1 MVNRVLSSDAYTV
14 FLKIILWF
22 LHSRFSFTVFTN
34 HDSLFTTNNPM
45 NLALIGFIL
54 YLAVLIVIGI
64 VSAKS
69 SSEGVGAYFLAGR
82 KLNKWVVALSAVAS
96 GRSAWLLIGFVGI
109 AYAKGIAALWAAAGY
124 VTVECLMFFF
134 YAPRLRKFTEEND
147 CITIPDF
154 FAARFGEGSG
164 FLRVL
169 LVIVIAVF
177 MIAYVSAQF
186 VAGGKAFFS
195 SFGIDQTTGVV
206 LTALIVLLYTGLGGF
221 VAVSKTDVIQAI
233 CMLFALVVLPII
245 AVIDI
250 GGPGVVLANL
260 QNADPVFFDLQAV
273 TWGVT
278 LGYLGIGLG
287 SPGNPHILV
296 RFMSIKKLSEL
307 RFAAL
312 IGTFWNVVL
321 ALGAM
326 LVGFTARAYFP
337 DVAALPGGDAEQ
349 AFPYLAGQLLQP
361 LLFGLMIAAIFS
373 AIMSSADSQ
382 LLVAASG
389 IIRDVYQKLL
399 LKDSEVDERKLVVYS
414 RVAVTLLVL
423 AALLFG
429 FFATDLVFWL
439 VLFAFGGLGATI
451 GPTSILGLFWKGTTR
466 AGAIAG
472 VITGGMLIF
481 LWKLVPF
488 FKVSVWNIYE
498 LIPAF
503 IGAFAVTVIVSIFTR
518 KGERKIE

>member
-1 MVNRVLSSDAYTV
+1 
-14 FLKIILWF
+14 
-22 LHSRFSFTVFTN
+22 
-34 HDSLFTTNNPM
+34 M
-45 NLALIGFIL
+45 NLALIGFFL
-54 YLAVLIVIGI
+54 YLIALIAIG
-64 VSAKS
+64 VYSAKS
-69 SSEGVGAYFLAGR
+69 SSKGVNSYFLAGR
-82 KLNKWVVALSAVAS
+82 SLNKWVVALSAVAS

-124 VTVECLMFFF
+124 ITVECLMFFF

-154 FAARFGEGSG
+154 FAARFGDQSG
-164 FLRVL
+164 VLRTL

-195 SFGIDQTTGVV
+195 SFGIEQNTGVL
-206 LTALIVLLYTGLGGF
+206 LTAGIVLAYTVLGGF
-221 VAVSKTDVIQAI
+221 VAVSKTDVLQAV
-233 CMLFALVVLPII
+233 CMLLALIILPII
-245 AVIDI
+245 AIAGF
-250 GGPGVVLANL
+250 GGPGQVIDSIL
-260 QNADPVFFDLQAV
+260 QADGAFFDLQAV

-296 RFMSIKKLSEL
+296 RYMSIKRPEEM
-307 RFAAL
+307 RFAAI
-312 IGTFWNVVL
+312 IGTFWNVAL

-326 LVGFTARAYFP
+326 SIGFAARAYFP
-337 DVAALPGGDAEQ
+337 DVALLPAGDAEQ
-349 AFPYLAGQLLQP
+349 AFPHLAIHLLHP
-361 LLFGLMIAAIFS
+361 LLYGLIVAAIFS

-389 IIRDVYQKLL
+389 IVRDVYQKLHL
-399 LKDSEVDERKLVVYS
+399 QEKEIDERKLVMYS
-414 RVAVTLLVL
+414 RIAVVLMVLL
-423 AALLFG
+423 ALLFG

-451 GPTSILGLFWKGTTR
+451 GPTSILALFWKGTSR
-466 AGAIAG
+466 AG
-472 VITGGMLIF
+472 VIAGILTGGTLIF

-488 FKVSVWNIYE
+488 FKSSIWNIYE
-498 LIPAF
+498 LVPAF
-503 IGAFAVTVIVSIFTR
+503 IGAFAVTVVVSLIA
-518 KGERKIE
+518 KGRGAREEGPSN